1 MASGGGFQRVTNPF
15 DLPTYQ
21 KRIRHL
27 RSVAVRNLVCN
38 TYRGIEVMKMQTFF
52 TLHRDTTSSAF
63 YTSEKAVGS
72 VNPTWKSFDI
82 SRYEKDVN
90 LKSKSVVVRVWV
102 CQDDRFTLLID
113 LTIHLAGLAFFA
125 EKLQHSGV
133 KYNPNTVIFGMFD
146 KYFVSADESKASPEL
161 QRQMSEIQ
169 TNLPNP
175 EGPSFVFK
183 VDQTM
188 IRGAYTSN
196 SVSRIQ
202 TILRATQQTQA
213 TVNRIHSSIEDRLL
227 SSQETGQKLSRREEL
242 LVKVSQ
248 LRSELTWQMNQL
260 QLEKDKYDR
269 QRGESTLREHA
280 FHDQESNLEKS
291 KTHHE
296 EKKKAYVQTRETLV
310 KENAQL
316 LIRRKQ
322 LVGEMATYIY
332 PIAENK
338 KKHICICGVW
348 LPNAEDYQG
357 QDETM
362 VAVGLGYTS
371 HLTMMVSQFLD
382 LPLRYMMVH
391 RGSRSQ
397 IKDHIHTKLSDKD
410 RDFPLYSKG
419 KEKFQF
425 NYGVFLLNKNISQ
438 IRFCCGLGT
447 TDLRLTLPNFR
458 TLLEL
463 RLGVKLDGPS
473 TRSLTPTSGTGNSI
487 TSSTARDS
495 TRSIAGSSSASSLA
509 RKEEVISAQQYDSSN
524 NDTTNTSDLEDKEN
538 RDNNDTINNPDLED
552 RVNKVR
558 KQEFDE
564 TDTLFEANDDDFFK
578 ISQSAPSGGNINVN
592 SSVEDFDKAVIDLQG
607 SDALI
612 DQDDKLNDMEALKA
626 TLHIHFD
633 NSDSTSSP
641 SVSYDEGDISSGE
654 ERLQHRK
661 HGDQVPADQ
670 MEPVGSGCD
679 RQFTENSDTTHTDLT
694 PVSTFKTGAFRT
706 LVGIER
712 ESSPDTNLT
721 EDYLNTAKVVS

>member
-27 RSVAVRNLVCN
+27 RSVAVRNLVCH

-52 TLHRDTTSSAF
+52 TLHRNTRSPAF

-90 LKSKSVVVRVWV
+90 LKSKSVVVRIWV
-102 CQDDRFTLLID
+102 SQEGRFTLLMD
-113 LTIHLAGLAFFA
+113 LTIHLSGLAFFA

-146 KYFVSADESKASPEL
+146 KYFISADESKASPEL
-161 QRQMSEIQ
+161 QRQMSEAQ
-169 TNLPNP
+169 TNVPDP
-175 EGPSFVFK
+175 ETPSFVFR
-183 VDQTM
+183 VDQSL
-188 IRGAYTSN
+188 IRGAYTAN

-213 TVNRIHSSIEDRLL
+213 TVNRIHTSIEDRLL
-227 SSQETGQKLSRREEL
+227 SSQELGQKLSRREEL

-248 LRSELTWQMNQL
+248 LRSELTWQMAQL
-260 QLEKDKYDR
+260 QLDKDKYDR
-269 QRGESTLREHA
+269 QRGESAQREHS
-280 FHDQESNLEKS
+280 FRDQESNLDKS
-291 KTHHE
+291 KVHHE
-296 EKKKAYVQTRETLV
+296 DKKKSYVQTRETLV

-338 KKHICICGVW
+338 KKHVCICGVW

-362 VAVGLGYTS
+362 IAVGLGYTC

-509 RKEEVISAQQYDSSN
+509 RKEEVISAPQYDSSN
-524 NDTTNTSDLEDKEN
+524 NETTNTSDLEDKEN
-538 RDNNDTINNPDLED
+538 K
-552 RVNKVR
+552 VNKDR
-558 KQEFDE
+558 KEEFDE

-578 ISQSAPSGGNINVN
+578 ISQSVPAGGNININ
-592 SSVEDFDKAVIDLQG
+592 SSVEDFGKAVIDLQG
-607 SDALI
+607 NETLI
-612 DQDDKLNDMEALKA
+612 DQDEKLNDMEALKA

-654 ERLQHRK
+654 ERLLQRK
-661 HGDQVPADQ
+661 HVNQEVGDQTESVKSDCDKLF
-670 MEPVGSGCD
+670 MEKQDVTHSDIPPVA
-679 RQFTENSDTTHTDLT
+679 
-694 PVSTFKTGAFRT
+694 TFKTGAFRT
-706 LVGIER
+706 LVGNER
-712 ESSPDTNLT
+712 ESSPDTCLT